1 MTIDDNLLKELGAV
15 DTVVYTLIANN
26 PHITQKELARSCKL
40 STRTVINVLQ
50 RLEDKHYIR
59 IKNNKPN
66 SNTYEIL
73 DVKKRKEVYGAF
85 GHVQLSTTEYQG
97 LMQDYGETTVTKY
110 IKRLDDYL
118 EIHPE
123 KHYSAHHQV
132 LRNWIEDGIEKE
144 KQKTK
149 RSSAIPRGAK
159 YWYGG
164 KTYGELIADL
174 PNHEQKE
181 YLSFLKESDLHQV
194 ATEPLENF
202 LQTIKEK
209 NEYMSLMDIII
220 SGEGE

>member
-1 MTIDDNLLKELGAV
+1 MIVDDNIIKQHGLVVAAV
-15 DTVVYTLIANN
+15 YAVIVATPTIKQAEIARECNISIKTAQRALETL
-26 PHITQKELARSCKL
+26 QQ
-40 STRTVINVLQ
+40 VG
-50 RLEDKHYIR
+50 YIR

-66 SNTYEIL
+66 SNIYEIL

-85 GHVQLSTTEYQG
+85 GHVQLSTSEYQG

-132 LRNWIEDGIEKE
+132 LRNWIEDGIENE

-209 NEYMSLMDIII
+209 NEYMSLMDII